1 MYPLKSYRLA
11 PLLAEI
17 MNVSVSFSLTALQDT
32 SSVPPTA
39 RQSVWQQAQKRV
51 FMEKDYNSCRGD
63 KPALPP
69 TSAIPC
75 RAVRKQSCQL
85 RSTANSKALVML
97 CVRCRVSVSNV
108 Q

>member
-1 MYPLKSYRLA
+1 MRVEDTTPRTDDETGTRTVPSQILPPRSA
-11 PLLAEI
+11 PGKNHDNPSL
-17 MNVSVSFSLTALQDT
+17 FSLTALQDT

-69 TSAIPC
+69 TSATP
-75 RAVRKQSCQL
+75 
-85 RSTANSKALVML
+85 ML
-97 CVRCRVSVSNV
+97 CCA
-108 Q
+108 

>member
-11 PLLAEI
+11 PLLAKI
-17 MNVSVSFSLTALQDT
+17 MTIPVSFSLTALQDT

-75 RAVRKQSCQL
+75 HAVRKQSCQV
-85 RSTANSKALVML
+85 RSTANSNALVTL
-97 CVRCRVSVSNV
+97 CVSCLVSVSNV